1 MSSVRLQRLAVLQ
14 WVGLLAG
21 ALTWTA
27 AHLAGIGIDQ
37 AECNAG
43 SANWSISHD
52 TWQAALSGISLALVL
67 AAEACAILAFLGTR
81 GAEFGSGP
89 PEEGWVGERKP
100 TRIHFFSTAAIAAN
114 AIFLMIIVLDGT
126 ANLVDVACRQG

>member
-1 MSSVRLQRLAVLQ
+1 MSTRLERLAVFQ

-21 ALTWTA
+21 ALTWTG
-27 AHLAGIGIDQ
+27 AHLAGIGINQ

-52 TWQAALSGISLALVL
+52 VWQGTLSAVSIAFIL
-67 AAEACAILAFLGTR
+67 AAETCAILAFRGSK

-89 PEEGWVGERKP
+89 PEEGWAGERKP
-100 TRIHFFSTAAIAAN
+100 TRIHFFSAASIVAN